1 MTDSVFVELKY
12 NKNISGVTALDDV
25 SISLNKGQIHGLVGE
40 NGAGKSTL
48 IKVLSGVY
56 RPEKGDIYIEGKPVK
71 FANPL
76 EARQAGIAC
85 VHQELSIVKNLSI
98 TDNLFVGDYVKDRLG
113 LLDYKYMNS
122 KAKDILEEM
131 GQDFE
136 PTKLCGALGMGQQQ
150 MVEIGR
156 QSS

>member
-1 MTDSVFVELKY
+1 MTDSVFVELK
-12 NKNISGVTALDDV
+12 NITKIFPGVTALDDV

-85 VHQELSIVKNLSI
+85 VHQELSIVKTYPLQTTYSWEI
-98 TDNLFVGDYVKDRLG
+98 T
-113 LLDYKYMNS
+113 
-122 KAKDILEEM
+122 
-131 GQDFE
+131 
-136 PTKLCGALGMGQQQ
+136 
-150 MVEIGR
+150 
-156 QSS
+156 